1 VISADT
7 WSEGWLGGQ
16 VGVKKINVPQIS
28 KFGVDVMFLLFVFLL
43 LLPLGGIKIKM
54 NKSK

>member
-1 VISADT
+1 MISADT

-43 LLPLGGIKIKM
+43 LLSFGEIKVNI
-54 NKSK
+54 